1 MDSIIVFV
9 LQALF
14 ACIFF
19 SACTSVA
26 NGRLI
31 ALSEEPF
38 PFMPNRVDVLTG
50 VRARLVGLG
59 LILLMA
65 VSFALAYNFNTI
77 IFGNLLYTNSVSV
90 LAGFTVWFPGR
101 KYGKLK

>member
-1 MDSIIVFV
+1 
-9 LQALF
+9 
-14 ACIFF
+14 
-19 SACTSVA
+19 
-26 NGRLI
+26 
-31 ALSEEPF
+31 
-38 PFMPNRVDVLTG
+38 
-50 VRARLVGLG
+50 
-59 LILLMA
+59 